1 MPLVIPPFMTRS
13 HSRVGFRYRSV
24 MARVPRLESRP
35 KQNRA
40 SRCAR
45 PALRSEAQTLAVP
58 RATGGP
64 ACGCSGNPIGSWGS
78 PSVPYRGPEPR
89 HRARRDA
96 CGVEIG
102 PNLVKRGV
110 VPRGDPE
117 RLDTAHEGVDPI
129 ANVLHFRG
137 GHLVADQGSLL
148 PRRSWLF
155 RHGRTHI
162 DGCIDRAEPQL

>member
-64 ACGCSGNPIGSWGS
+64 ASGAPATLLVLGGAL
-78 PSVPYRGPEPR
+78 PYRIEGPS
-89 HRARRDA
+89 H
-96 CGVEIG
+96 GI
-102 PNLVKRGV
+102 
-110 VPRGDPE
+110 
-117 RLDTAHEGVDPI
+117 AH
-129 ANVLHFRG
+129 G
-137 GHLVADQGSLL
+137 GTLAAS
-148 PRRSWLF
+148 RS
-155 RHGRTHI
+155 
-162 DGCIDRAEPQL
+162 